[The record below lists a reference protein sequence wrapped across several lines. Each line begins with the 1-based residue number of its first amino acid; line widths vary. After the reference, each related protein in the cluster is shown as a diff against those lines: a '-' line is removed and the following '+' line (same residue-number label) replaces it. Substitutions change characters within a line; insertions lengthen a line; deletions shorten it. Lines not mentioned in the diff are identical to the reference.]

1 MNFNNPRALNFA
13 QHRLDF
19 NHILNDDD
27 DPIEFTQPS
36 RKRRVSET
44 EVREAI
50 QYPQITEED
59 FLYIQPN
66 PSLSSIPEPNT

>member
-19 NHILNDDD
+19 SHSLNDED
-27 DPIEFTQPS
+27 DPIEFTPSS
-36 RKRRVSET
+36 RKRRISEP
-44 EVREAI
+44 EVCKI
-50 QYPQITEED
+50 PQYPPITEED

-66 PSLSSIPEPNT
+66 PSLSSIPEPNM